1 MDEGRL
7 EVAKKAKDYDAV
19 MGLLAA
25 LREARDSDEY
35 AETFAQELAKP
46 ERKAKTISSLA
57 TQAWPLSPQLAARFD
72 FGGQWKNHFPG
83 LEWLS
88 LTEMNKA
95 RAKKSYREL
104 IANREEYW
112 DGSILQTNPRSHVS
126 LFGVDVADASEVY
139 LAWTDDRVEPRIVW
153 YVAQHSHEFD
163 DLIGYL
169 QYLVPKKRANKKS
182 TPKRNR

>member
-1 MDEGRL
+1 M
-7 EVAKKAKDYDAV
+7 AKSLSDYDAV
-19 MGLLAA
+19 TALLTS
-25 LREARDSDEY
+25 LREARNADEY
-35 AETFAQELAKP
+35 AETFVQELDKP
-46 ERKAKTISSLA
+46 ERKAKTIASLA

-72 FGGQWKNHFPG
+72 FGGHWKNPFPG
-83 LEWLS
+83 MDWLS
-88 LTEMNKA
+88 LTEMKKA

-104 IANREEYW
+104 IANRDEYW

-169 QYLVPKKRANKKS
+169 QYLVPKQRANKKS
-182 TPKRNR
+182 PSKKKR